1 MVLRSYCRAVELS
14 CMKAVVDKEKK
25 KCRLSV
31 AQGQNP
37 CRWARRVED
46 GEERGADARNP
57 DLAFGGEAGRSAA
70 AAQMLYASSL
80 LSEC

>member
-1 MVLRSYCRAVELS
+1 
-14 CMKAVVDKEKK
+14 MKAVVDKEKK